1 MATKTYTLR
10 AGTIAAPTTVT
21 VKVVPERSKNPMRR
35 DQELRIRAGLCSTF
49 DREVPY
55 LAVTEYDMDDDRRQD
70 VATDLA
76 AAVEAAEVLGF
87 AKGLAA
93 RLDGVVLFGEV
104 SVCGALR
111 PVRGIVPRIHAAH
124 RAGASMVIV
133 PEANGTEAVR
143 ATFTSPM
150 EWPWPTTPLIRTAR
164 TLRDVIDYNLS
175 PPGPDPL
182 SPDEPEPEWLNIPES
197 VERAVV
203 IAAAGRIPLL
213 LSGPPGCGST
223 LLARRLP
230 RLLPEPQREERRLMA
245 TYRSVV
251 GLDHDGGLSRPFRAP
266 HHTVSSAGMV
276 GGGLYVR
283 PGEVHLAHGGVLFL
297 DQVDEFKLSTLDE
310 VRAIIGRG
318 YTVHPLVAGTSVVM
332 TAAPWVVGATEGGGL
347 RDRRIP
353 SWFGV
358 RTALERVSIADLPDA
373 ANSVSIKAMAAD
385 VARTCRFAAERRQSH
400 SDGIGDVIA
409 AVARTIADAAF
420 SLEVQADHYAEA
432 LRLAGG

>member
-1 MATKTYTLR
+1 MTIKTYTIR
-10 AGTIAAPTTVT
+10 AGTTAVPTEITVA
-21 VKVVPERSKNPMRR
+21 VAPERSKNPLRR
-35 DQELRIRAGLCSTF
+35 DQELRVRAGLCSTF

-55 LAVTEYDMDDDRRQD
+55 LTITDDVADDRRQD

-93 RLDGVVLFGEV
+93 RLDGAVLIGEV
-104 SVCGALR
+104 SLSGVLR

-124 RAGASMVIV
+124 KAGASMVIV

-143 ATFTSPM
+143 ATFTSPS
-150 EWPWPTTPLIRTAR
+150 EWPTTPLIRTAR
-164 TLRDVIDYNLS
+164 TLRDVIDFNLS
-175 PPGPDPL
+175 PPVPDPL
-182 SPDEPEPEWLNIPES
+182 SPDEPEPKWLNIPEA

-203 IAAAGRIPLL
+203 IAAAGQIPLL

-223 LLARRLP
+223 LLARSLT
-230 RLLPEPQREERRLMA
+230 RLLPEPMREERRMMA

-297 DQVDEFKLSTLDE
+297 DQLDEFKLSVLDE

-318 YTVHPLVAGTSVVM
+318 YTVQPLDAGTSVILPAV
-332 TAAPWVVGATEGGGL
+332 PWVVGATEGGGL

-358 RTALERVSIADLPDA
+358 RAALKRVSIADTDGSG
-373 ANSVSIKAMAAD
+373 SVSVKAMAAE
-385 VARTCRFAAERRQSH
+385 VARISRFAAERRQSH
-400 SDGIGDVIA
+400 GLDGIGGDVIA
-409 AVARTIADAAF
+409 TVARTIADAAW
-420 SLEVQADHYAEA
+420 SQEVQADHYAEA